1 MLVENR
7 QFERT
12 LPLFV
17 APLGVTS
24 LEFRLYVC
32 RQETR
37 VTGLSFGVV
46 CVIIRLAVLVLY

>member
-7 QFERT
+7 HFERT